1 MSLTREEQEVLEAYG
16 FDLMAQLEAMLRHIR
31 EYQRALQ
38 TFRGTLPRQGQGSD
52 DPAQAPIVVMSNHVR
67 ALREASRQFDISVT
81 EIEQLT
87 ACSEKE
93 EQRKRTDV
101 RLVPPDSA
109 RWHSTPDR

>member
-38 TFRGTLPRQGQGSD
+38 TFRGTLPRQGSD
-52 DPAQAPIVVMSNHVR
+52 DPAQAPIVVMDNHVR
-67 ALREASRQFDISVT
+67 ALRQASRQFDISVT

-87 ACSEKE
+87 ARSEKE

-109 RWHSTPDR
+109 RWHGTPDR